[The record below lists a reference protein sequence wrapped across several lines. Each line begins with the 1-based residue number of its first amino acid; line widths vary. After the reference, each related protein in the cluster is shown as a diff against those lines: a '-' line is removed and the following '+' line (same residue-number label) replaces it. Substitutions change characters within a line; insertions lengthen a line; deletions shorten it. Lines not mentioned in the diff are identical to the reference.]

1 MARNV
6 LGDELETCGCDPMTG
21 FYRTGC
27 CDTGAE
33 DMGVHT
39 VCAVVTAE
47 FLRFSAE
54 AGNDLSTPRPE
65 FGFAGLRPGDRW
77 CLCASRWA
85 EATPRAS
92 RHRWCSRPPTRARWS
107 GSTSR
112 TWKRTPHPERKSGCS
127 WVADARWAITVTSR
141 ESANRRRG
149 GHGHPT
155 EVTRRRSGDRADD
168 SGVPMWRST
177 TARASAS

>member
-54 AGNDLSTPRPE
+54 VGNDLSTPRPE
-65 FGFAGLRPGDRW
+65 FGFPGLQPGDRW
-77 CLCASRWA
+77 CLCA
-85 EATPRAS
+85 
-92 RHRWCSRPPTRARWS
+92 ARWLEAHS
-107 GSTSR
+107 AGHAPEVVLGATHMRALDVVPIEALTSR
-112 TWKRTPHPERKSGCS
+112 ATAP
-127 WVADARWAITVTSR
+127 DAV
-141 ESANRRRG
+141 
-149 GHGHPT
+149 
-155 EVTRRRSGDRADD
+155 
-168 SGVPMWRST
+168 
-177 TARASAS
+177 